1 MISKL
6 VRRFAEGEFD
16 GYLGVAVFGL
26 AMGALFALSILMET
40 QP

>member
-1 MISKL
+1 MISRLAK
-6 VRRFAEGEFD
+6 RFAEGEFD
-16 GYLGVAVFGL
+16 AYMGVAVFGL